1 MKILINALRFNDTN
15 KGKMP
20 DGGAPLV
27 KRQQKKVGKRFVSAA
42 VAARRPDQQMKVKT
56 FAVCFTASVF
66 GPLNRLV
73 SFEDERADRE
83 SGLACV
89 EHPATSTDSQSLGC
103 EMEGWLNLNELW
115 HQL

>member
-1 MKILINALRFNDTN
+1 MLFVSTTQTKGKCPTVALRWSSEFH
-15 KGKMP
+15 
-20 DGGAPLV
+20 
-27 KRQQKKVGKRFVSAA
+27 QKKYKKKFGKRFVSAA

-83 SGLACV
+83 SGWRAC
-89 EHPATSTDSQSLGC
+89 STPPQIPNLSDG

>member
-1 MKILINALRFNDTN
+1 MGPELKILINALRFNDTN

-27 KRQQKKVGKRFVSAA
+27 KRIPPKKVQKKVGKRFVSAA

-83 SGLACV
+83 SGWRAC
-89 EHPATSTDSQSLGC
+89 STPPQIP
-103 EMEGWLNLNELW
+103 NLSDAEW
-115 HQL
+115 KAG